1 MMTLTSSKDTGRQ
14 EPGPSGDAGSPGP
27 AGRRRPRGRTKA
39 SGGTRGQ
46 GLVAHIFL
54 LPWMIG
60 MVGVTAGP
68 LVASLVLAFT
78 DYDLLSTPQFIGLD
92 NFVRMAGDER
102 FWAAVRVTL
111 VYVLVSVPLQLGF
124 ALFLAV
130 VLDKG
135 LRGLSLY
142 RSAFY
147 LPSLLGGSV
156 AIAIL
161 WRQIFGENGLVNHVL
176 GWFGIELGSWLQD
189 PSLALS
195 TLVVLNVWTFGSPMV
210 IFLAGLRQIPEE
222 LYEASMIDGAGRVR
236 RFWSI
241 TIPLLT
247 PIIFLNLILQMI
259 SAFQAFTQAHVV
271 SGGSGGP
278 LDSTLFYTLYI
289 YQRGFVNFDMGYA
302 SAMAWVLLLV
312 IAAATA
318 ANFIVSRRWVY
329 YGDE

>member
-1 MMTLTSSKDTGRQ
+1 MVALSRHGTRAKLGEQ
-14 EPGPSGDAGSPGP
+14 PQAP
-27 AGRRRPRGRTKA
+27 AGKKRRKSAHLR
-39 SGGTRGQ
+39 Q
-46 GLVAHIFL
+46 GWVAHIFL

-60 MVGVTAGP
+60 MLAVTAGP
-68 LVASLVLAFT
+68 LIASAVLAFT
-78 DYDLLSTPQFIGLD
+78 DYDLLTEPKFIGFD
-92 NFVRMAGDER
+92 NFTRMMGDDR
-102 FWAAVRVTL
+102 FWASVRVTL
-111 VYVLVSVPLQLGF
+111 LYVVVSVPLQLVF

-130 VLDKG
+130 LLDKG

-161 WRQIFGENGLVNHVL
+161 WRQIFGDAGLINTAL
-176 GWFGIELGSWLQD
+176 AAFGIEAESWLQN
-189 PSLALS
+189 PATAPW
-195 TLVVLNVWTFGSPMV
+195 TLIVLNVWTFGSPMV

-222 LYEASMIDGAGRVR
+222 LLEAAEVDGAGRVR
-236 RFWSI
+236 RFLSI

-271 SGGSGGP
+271 SGGTGGP

-289 YQRGFVNFDMGYA
+289 YQEGFLSFDMGYA
-302 SAMAWVLLLV
+302 AAMAWVLLIV
-312 IAAATA
+312 IAIATA
-318 ANFIVSRRWVY
+318 ANFIASRRWVY
-329 YGDE
+329 YGDEQ

>member
-1 MMTLTSSKDTGRQ
+1 MMTLTSSKDTGRPARGA
-14 EPGPSGDAGSPGP
+14 PGAAAERTRSGRAKRPGS
-27 AGRRRPRGRTKA
+27 
-39 SGGTRGQ
+39 TRGQ
-46 GLVAHIFL
+46 ALVAHIFL

-60 MVGVTAGP
+60 MVAVTAGP
-68 LVASLVLAFT
+68 LIASAVLAFT
-78 DYDLLSTPQFIGLD
+78 DYDLLSPPQFIGLD

-236 RFWSI
+236 RFVSI

-318 ANFIVSRRWVY
+318 ANFIASRRWVY

>member
-1 MMTLTSSKDTGRQ
+1 M
-14 EPGPSGDAGSPGP
+14 
-27 AGRRRPRGRTKA
+27 
-39 SGGTRGQ
+39 
-46 GLVAHIFL
+46 
-54 LPWMIG
+54 
-60 MVGVTAGP
+60 
-68 LVASLVLAFT
+68 
-78 DYDLLSTPQFIGLD
+78 
-92 NFVRMAGDER
+92 
-102 FWAAVRVTL
+102 
-111 VYVLVSVPLQLGF
+111 
-124 ALFLAV
+124 
-130 VLDKG
+130 
-135 LRGLSLY
+135 
-142 RSAFY
+142 
-147 LPSLLGGSV
+147 
-156 AIAIL
+156 
-161 WRQIFGENGLVNHVL
+161 
-176 GWFGIELGSWLQD
+176 
-189 PSLALS
+189 
-195 TLVVLNVWTFGSPMV
+195 VLNVWTFGSPMV

-222 LYEASMIDGAGRVR
+222 LYEASMIDGAGRLR

-318 ANFIVSRRWVY
+318 ANFLVSRRWVY

>member
-1 MMTLTSSKDTGRQ
+1 MMTLTSSKDTGRPARGA
-14 EPGPSGDAGSPGP
+14 PGAAGEGP
-27 AGRRRPRGRTKA
+27 PRRRAKRPGSR
-39 SGGTRGQ
+39 RGQ
-46 GLVAHIFL
+46 GLVAHLFL

-60 MVGVTAGP
+60 MVAVTAGP
-68 LVASLVLAFT
+68 LIASAVLAFT
-78 DYDLLSTPQFIGLD
+78 DYDLLSPPQFIGLD
-92 NFVRMAGDER
+92 NFVRMASDER

-161 WRQIFGENGLVNHVL
+161 WRQIFGESGLVNHVL

-236 RFWSI
+236 RFVSI
-241 TIPLLT
+241 TIPMLT

>member
-1 MMTLTSSKDTGRQ
+1 MTALTERNTDVAPEAGPPPAP
-14 EPGPSGDAGSPGP
+14 EPK
-27 AGRRRPRGRTKA
+27 RRRRA
-39 SGGTRGQ
+39 SHERQ
-46 GLVAHIFL
+46 GWVAHIFL
-54 LPWMIG
+54 LPWMLG
-60 MVGVTAGP
+60 MILVTAGP
-68 LVASLVLAFT
+68 LIASAVLAFT
-78 DYDLLSTPQFIGLD
+78 DYDLLTAPEFIGFD
-92 NFVRMAGDER
+92 NFTRMMEDER

-111 VYVLVSVPLQLGF
+111 LYVVVSVPLQLGF
-124 ALFLAV
+124 ALFLAIL
-130 VLDKG
+130 LDKG

-161 WRQIFGENGLVNHVL
+161 WRQIFGDAGLINTL
-176 GWFGIELGSWLQD
+176 LAFFGIEADSWLQNPD
-189 PSLALS
+189 TAPW
-195 TLVVLNVWTFGSPMV
+195 TLIILNVWTFGSPMV

-222 LYEASMIDGAGRVR
+222 LLEAAEVDGAGRVR
-236 RFWSI
+236 RFTSI

-271 SGGSGGP
+271 SGGTGGP

-289 YQRGFVNFDMGYA
+289 YQEGFRSFDMGYA
-302 SAMAWVLLLV
+302 AAMAWVLLIV
-312 IAAATA
+312 IALATG
-318 ANFIVSRRWVY
+318 ANFLASRRWVY